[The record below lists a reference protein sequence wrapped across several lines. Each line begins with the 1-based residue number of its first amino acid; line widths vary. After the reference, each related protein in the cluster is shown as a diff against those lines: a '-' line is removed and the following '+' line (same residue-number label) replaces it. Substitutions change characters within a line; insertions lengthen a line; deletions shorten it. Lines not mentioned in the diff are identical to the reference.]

1 MEVLSMIKFN
11 LKKVMKE
18 KKVTLKELSRDTGL
32 SVNTLSLLS
41 TGKSKGIQ
49 FDTLEKIIQSL
60 KCNVK
65 DLIVLEDGFRKL
77 YLTDI
82 SVNKMRLFIFS
93 EPNDNRIFNISC
105 KYAEDEAE
113 EREILL
119 TIFFTKEFVEVAVS
133 GVLPTEFLTSGKYY
147 YKSANSGLIKEYIT
161 LEDYFILQ
169 ILRTAYKKYDNLRK
183 MFDFSNQKLSI
194 NLLPYTDVLYTT
206 KFDNED
212 EFLNRNIIPAYEYLN
227 NLVFFD
233 EKIMK
238 ITFSFYNEEE
248 ISEDD
253 L

>member
-1 MEVLSMIKFN
+1 MIKFN

-82 SVNKMRLFIFS
+82 SVNKMGLFIFS

-119 TIFFTKEFVEVAVS
+119 TIFFTKEFVEVAIS

-147 YKSANSGLIKEYIT
+147 
-161 LEDYFILQ
+161 
-169 ILRTAYKKYDNLRK
+169 
-183 MFDFSNQKLSI
+183 
-194 NLLPYTDVLYTT
+194 
-206 KFDNED
+206 
-212 EFLNRNIIPAYEYLN
+212 
-227 NLVFFD
+227 
-233 EKIMK
+233 
-238 ITFSFYNEEE
+238 
-248 ISEDD
+248 
-253 L
+253 

>member
-1 MEVLSMIKFN
+1 MIKFN

-65 DLIVLEDGFRKL
+65 GLIVLEDGFRKL

-82 SVNKMRLFIFS
+82 SVNKMGLFIFS

-119 TIFFTKEFVEVAVS
+119 TIFFTKEFVEVAIS
-133 GVLPTEFLTSGKYY
+133 GVLPTEFLT
-147 YKSANSGLIKEYIT
+147 
-161 LEDYFILQ
+161 
-169 ILRTAYKKYDNLRK
+169 
-183 MFDFSNQKLSI
+183 
-194 NLLPYTDVLYTT
+194 
-206 KFDNED
+206 
-212 EFLNRNIIPAYEYLN
+212 
-227 NLVFFD
+227 
-233 EKIMK
+233 
-238 ITFSFYNEEE
+238 
-248 ISEDD
+248 
-253 L
+253 